1 MRIALAL
8 LVLLGSLSVSASKFD
23 DTKVRAEQSDAEAQY
38 LLGDMYAKGEGTPQD
53 TKEAVRWYRASAEQ
67 GHAKAQFNLAFM
79 YQYGLGAP
87 QDTKEAVRWYK
98 ACAEQGNAKA
108 QFNLAFMYQYGLGA
122 PQDYKSAHMWWN
134 LQAANGDEDAKGNRD
149 TVAREMTSADI
160 SEAQQMA
167 SDWMESHK

>member
-1 MRIALAL
+1 MRTALAL
-8 LVLLGSLSVSASKFD
+8 LILLGSLSVSASKFD

-87 QDTKEAVRWYK
+87 QD
-98 ACAEQGNAKA
+98 
-108 QFNLAFMYQYGLGA
+108 
-122 PQDYKSAHMWWN
+122 YKSAHMWWN

>member
-1 MRIALAL
+1 VISDYALESAATKELMAGVQGMRIALAL
-8 LVLLGSLSVSASKFD
+8 LIFLGSLSVSASKFD

-87 QDTKEAVRWYK
+87 QD
-98 ACAEQGNAKA
+98 
-108 QFNLAFMYQYGLGA
+108 
-122 PQDYKSAHMWWN
+122 YKSAHMWWN

-167 SDWMESHK
+167 SDWIKAHP

>member
-1 MRIALAL
+1 MRTALAL
-8 LVLLGSLSVSASKFD
+8 LILLGSLSVSASKFD

-38 LLGDMYAKGEGTPQD
+38 LLGDMYAKGEGT
-53 TKEAVRWYRASAEQ
+53 
-67 GHAKAQFNLAFM
+67 
-79 YQYGLGAP
+79 P